1 VHQDA
6 RKNKNLWRKQ
16 MGRCL
21 GRLGLA
27 CILVAASPC
36 IAEPSGDSDNLN
48 LQCYE
53 STSPNGRKTY
63 NVFWIDFKNSI
74 ITIGSASAPPNNAD
88 DPTVETVSRT
98 VPVTVA
104 PEAFSFQNNGNQEQ
118 INRKTGFYSQ
128 ANGTQERCWKGAMA
142 FPPARF

>member
-1 VHQDA
+1 MI
-6 RKNKNLWRKQ
+6 RYIS
-16 MGRCL
+16 
-21 GRLGLA
+21 RLGLMCMLA
-27 CILVAASPC
+27 AASPSV
-36 IAEPSGDSDNLN
+36 AGPSADADNLN

-53 STSPNGRKTY
+53 STSPNGKKLY

-88 DPTVETVSRT
+88 DPAVDAVSRT

-118 INRKTGFYSQ
+118 ISRKTGFYSQ
-128 ANGTQERCWKGAMA
+128 ANGKQERCWKGAMA
-142 FPPARF
+142 FPAARF